1 VGAVISDPRRA
12 DRGTA
17 ASVAVLIGLLAVAAG
32 GWWVAAS
39 MADDMGSST
48 APGMRGMDGMAAEH
62 TMSLAAFILGWVAM
76 MAAMMLPAIVPVVK
90 LYARAAAQG
99 RVAPL
104 PLFVGGY
111 LTAWGVLGLPAYM
124 AWRWLADPLSA
135 GEPWVGRLAGGA
147 LLLAAAWQLS
157 PLKSLCLR
165 HCRSPMSFFMRH
177 GSGAD
182 RPLGAVR
189 LGATHGAFC
198 VGCCWALMVVLVA
211 FGTMDLRWMAALALL
226 IFLEKDSRHGEGL
239 ARIAAAI
246 FVAGAAVLLLDPE
259 TITTLT

>member
-1 VGAVISDPRRA
+1 M
-12 DRGTA
+12 
-17 ASVAVLIGLLAVAAG
+17 AVLITGAGRAGVRTAAPAAVPLGLLV
-32 GWWVAAS
+32 VAAS
-39 MADDMGSST
+39 GWWLAARMADDMNHDPAPMSAMDAMGGEHST
-48 APGMRGMDGMAAEH
+48 
-62 TMSLAAFILGWVAM
+62 SLAAFILGWVAM

-104 PLFVGGY
+104 PVFVAGY
-111 LTAWGVLGLPAYM
+111 LTAWGVLGLPAYI
-124 AWRWLADPLSA
+124 AWRWLADPLA
-135 GEPWVGRLAGGA
+135 DGEAWVGRLAGGA
-147 LLLAAAWQLS
+147 LLLAAAWQLT

-182 RPLGAVR
+182 RPLGALR

-211 FGTMDLRWMAALALL
+211 FGTMDLRWMAGLALL
-226 IFLEKDSRHGEGL
+226 IFVEKDTRHGEGL
-239 ARIAAAI
+239 AQVAAAI
-246 FVAGAAVLLLDPE
+246 FVVGAAVLLLDPE
-259 TITTLT
+259 TITRLT